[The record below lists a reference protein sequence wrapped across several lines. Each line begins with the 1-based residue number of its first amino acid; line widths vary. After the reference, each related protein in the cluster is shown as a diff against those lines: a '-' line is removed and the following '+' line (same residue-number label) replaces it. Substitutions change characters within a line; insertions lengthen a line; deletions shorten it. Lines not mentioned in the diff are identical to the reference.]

1 MSRMIEC
8 ALMTSIPRAIRRFA
22 FKAAALAL
30 FVAIAGCSALPPNP
44 VRPPSTAIAP
54 GASTPLGAIVA
65 ASSPDP
71 ALSGFR
77 LEPLAWYAF
86 RLRLELAARAQRTLD
101 VQYYVLHNDDT
112 GKALFRAL
120 RDAADR
126 GVRVR
131 LLLDDLYTSGE
142 DELLFALAAS
152 SPNVEVRLFNPFPG
166 GRASFVG
173 RFASSLADFSRV
185 NHRMHNKLMVADNA
199 MAVAGGRNI
208 ADEYFMR
215 ANENNFVDLDVLA
228 TGPVVHELSTAFDT
242 YWNSEY
248 VYPIGSLASY
258 PGSPAAQRAKLDT
271 LTAAPEWPR
280 DTGVPERLKRYTTTL
295 EQLEQGRLEL
305 TAATAHAF
313 ADPPDKVAGS
323 KDATREGTVRAR
335 LVEAMRAAREEVFV
349 ASPYFVPGQIGLESM
364 QQLRARQVRLRLLTN
379 SLAATDEPLVHT
391 GYTRYRTPMLQAGV
405 EIHELSPGLSRQ
417 RSRLGRFGASFG
429 RLHAKIAVIDH
440 RILFVGSMNLDNR
453 SERRN
458 TELGLLIDSPALA
471 SELLGMMDFESSAY
485 LLRLAPDG
493 HSTEWV
499 TRQDGT
505 EKVLT
510 EEPEAG
516 ALLRLQVFL
525 LAPIV
530 PEGEL

>member
-1 MSRMIEC
+1 MLESGV
-8 ALMTSIPRAIRRFA
+8 MTSIHRAIRRLA
-22 FKAAALAL
+22 FQAAALTL
-30 FVAIAGCSALPPNP
+30 FAAIAGCVALPSNP
-44 VRPPSTAIAP
+44 ARAPSSAIAP
-54 GASTPLGAIVA
+54 GTSTPLGAIVA
-65 ASSPDP
+65 ASLPDP

-131 LLLDDLYTSGE
+131 LLIDDLYTVGE
-142 DELLFALAAS
+142 DELLFALAA

-166 GRASFVG
+166 GRASFAG
-173 RFASSLADFSRV
+173 RFASSLADFGRI
-185 NHRMHNKLMVADNA
+185 NHRMHNKLLVADNA

-208 ADEYFMR
+208 ANAYFMR

-228 TGPVVHELSTAFDT
+228 AGPVVRELSTAFDT

-248 VYPIGSLASY
+248 VYPIESLVAY
-258 PGSPAAQRAKLDT
+258 PGGPDAQRARLDV

-280 DTGVPERLKRYTTTL
+280 DMGVPERLKRYTTTL
-295 EQLEQGRLEL
+295 EQLERGRLEL

-323 KDATREGTVRAR
+323 KDSTREGTVRAR
-335 LVEAMRAAREEVFV
+335 LVEAMRAATEEVFV

-364 QQLRARQVRLRLLTN
+364 QQLRLRHVRLRLLTN

-429 RLHAKIAVIDH
+429 RLHAKIAVIDR

-505 EKVLT
+505 EKMLT